1 MKSKENLINEYISIY
16 NTYYDLINKYLD
28 IKWTEKINYLK
39 PPDLVSKYKYIYIE
53 NYINTIKPK
62 IISMINDVLIYGK
75 QKNG

>member
-28 IKWTEKINYLK
+28 IKWTEKINCLK
-39 PPDLVSKYKYIYIE
+39 SPDLVSKYKYIYIE

-62 IISMINDVLIYGK
+62 IISMLNDVLIYGK